1 MTVPSRLR
9 WCAVT
14 PDLLAHAHLPDIGAW
29 AGDADPDTLI
39 RVAVAALDD
48 DATAEEDDTT
58 GDLDYDDEEA
68 ESAEDR
74 RITWAI
80 THTFPTQRD
89 HAGQI
94 AVDWPSVVVIELRAR
109 DTIGLAVLCG
119 LLGEARAPQ
128 DGGPVVVVFGEGWA
142 PFYHAADA
150 AGLPYSL
157 DSVLVAND
165 FAQAVALG
173 VVEFDRVQR
182 APARP
187 APARV
192 LLLSPPTPT

>member
-48 DATAEEDDTT
+48 DATAEEQDTT
-58 GDLDYDDEEA
+58 EGADYGDE

-89 HAGQI
+89 HAGEI
-94 AVDWPSVVVIELRAR
+94 AVDWPAVVVIELRAR

-119 LLGEARAPQ
+119 MLGEARAPQ
-128 DGGPVVVVFGEGWA
+128 DGGPVVVVFGDGWA

-157 DSVLVAND
+157 EGVLVAND